1 MADDLALDDAEAPP
15 VEAEPEGASAPP
27 PPISMG
33 GRSVLALWL
42 PTPSRRRLID
52 ADFDLIEEGSA
63 TPDVVVA
70 STRGPAARRS
80 SIRTLATQAPVVV
93 VCHPGGEPVAA
104 EMVAMG
110 AIAVIAEG
118 SEASAARVLDGE
130 GSTHLID
137 AYLSEFD
144 RSWSG
149 GSSMS
154 VDPVTGLPATGGFE
168 LRLAELTKDGG
179 MPRLGLIDLGLDVAL
194 RQLGPAG
201 HAGVKRRLATA
212 IAGAV
217 VGRGGEV
224 YDLGA
229 VLGVLSSGMGSKVAA
244 VLGLEIIDIGSTF
257 MPSGEPLDISVGWA
271 GPEAASDAE
280 TLRLL
285 ADRALD
291 VAKTREVRVVDAEE
305 LSQHSAASIE
315 LTAAF
320 QVADAVDAF
329 DSRGDHSTRVSEY
342 AADLARE
349 LQLDPTEVA
358 EVGLAARLHDV
369 GKAAYGA
376 DAFDPDS
383 ERFEEAKQAHPERGE
398 KFVLS
403 NAGPAV
409 AAIIRAHHERWDGTG
424 FPDGKAAGDIPLGAR
439 ILAVAHHYDDLANSG
454 VSQAQIE
461 DDLRNEGGASLDP
474 DLVEAAISLFGRG

>member
-1 MADDLALDDAEAPP
+1 MADDLALDEAEAPP
-15 VEAEPEGASAPP
+15 MEAEPTPP
-27 PPISMG
+27 PQMMGTG
-33 GRSVLALWL
+33 GRTVLALWL

-63 TPDVVVA
+63 TPDVVMA

-80 SIRTLATQAPVVV
+80 SIRALAAQSPVVV
-93 VCHPGGEPVAA
+93 VCHSGGEPVAA

-110 AIAVIAEG
+110 AIAVVAEG

-130 GSTHLID
+130 GSSHLID

-149 GSSMS
+149 GSSMR
-154 VDPVTGLPATGGFE
+154 VDPVTGLPAIGGFE
-168 LRLAELTKDGG
+168 VRLAELTKDGG
-179 MPRLGLIDLGLDVAL
+179 MPRLGIIDLGLEMAI

-201 HAGVKRRLATA
+201 HDGVKRRLSAA

-229 VLGVLSSGMGSKVAA
+229 VLGVLSGVMTSKTAA
-244 VLGLEIIDIGSTF
+244 VLGAEIIDIGSTF
-257 MPSGEPLDISVGWA
+257 VPSGEPLSISIGWA

-285 ADRALD
+285 AERALD
-291 VAKTREVRVVDAEE
+291 EARSRDRRVVDAAE

-315 LTAAF
+315 LAAAF
-320 QVADAVDAF
+320 RVADAVDSF
-329 DSRGDHSTRVSEY
+329 DSRGDHSVRIAEY
-342 AADLARE
+342 AAGLARE
-349 LQLDPTEVA
+349 LQLEPSEVA
-358 EVGLAARLHDV
+358 EIGLAARLHDV
-369 GKAAYGA
+369 GKALFGT

-383 ERFEEAKQAHPERGE
+383 ERFEEAKRSHPERGE
-398 KFVLS
+398 RFVLS
-403 NAGPAV
+403 NAGPTV
-409 AAIIRAHHERWDGTG
+409 AALIRAHHERWDGAG

-461 DDLRNEGGASLDP
+461 DELRNEAGASFDP
-474 DLVEAAISLFGRG
+474 DLVEAAIALFGRG